1 MIKYSFNEII
11 IATRKD
17 ILVSIILNE
26 PIIAIAS
33 KGEISNSYYVK
44 ASYKKVIIRN
54 RTYNFS

>member
-1 MIKYSFNEII
+1 MIKYSFNEIR

-44 ASYKKVIIRN
+44 SLL
-54 RTYNFS
+54 